1 MHLMWLNR
9 DIVSIGDFTQEE
21 VMQVIDRADRMIP
34 YSVSGHP
41 DKPLAGK
48 IVATLFYE
56 PSTRTR
62 LSFESSVQRMGGN
75 ILGFGALEATSV
87 TKGETLSDTIRII
100 NGYSDA
106 IILRHPSEGAA
117 RLASEF
123 ADVPVINAGD
133 GAGQHPTQTLLDIF
147 TIWKELGAVDG
158 KKIGFV
164 GDLKYGRTVHSL
176 SKALSMFDVSL
187 YFISPDELKI
197 PKHIRR
203 EIERRVPAKET
214 KNLEEIISELD
225 VLYVTRIQKERFPD
239 VEEYKKVLGSYIIR
253 PSLLARGKRNLIVM
267 HPLPRI
273 NEIPP
278 EIDSSPHARYFKQ
291 ASYGIPVRMALLDLI
306 FRGD

>member
-1 MHLMWLNR
+1 MWLNR
-9 DIVSIGDFTQEE
+9 DIVSIGDFTKEE
-21 VMQVIDRADRMIP
+21 VMQVIEKANEMLL
-34 YSVSGHP
+34 YASSGHP
-41 DKPLAGK
+41 EKPLSGK
-48 IVATLFYE
+48 VVSTLFYE

-62 LSFESSVQRMGGN
+62 LSFESAVFRMGGN
-75 ILGFGALEATSV
+75 VLGFGSLEATSV
-87 TKGETLSDTIRII
+87 VKGETLSDTIRIV
-100 NGYSDA
+100 NSYSDA

-147 TIWKELGAVDG
+147 TIWKELGSVDG

-187 YFISPDELKI
+187 YFISPEELKI
-197 PKHIRR
+197 PKHIKR
-203 EIERRVPAKET
+203 EIDKKVPVREAK
-214 KNLEEIISELD
+214 NIEEIIEELD

-239 VEEYKKVLGSYIIR
+239 INEYKKVAGTYVIR
-253 PSLLARGKRNLIVM
+253 PSLLTRGKRNLIIM
-267 HPLPRI
+267 HPLPRV

-278 EIDSSPHARYFKQ
+278 EVDSSPHARYFKQ
-291 ASYGIPVRMALLDLI
+291 ASYGVPLRMALLDLI